1 MKEIISHFLNETI
14 PDINSNVY
22 NLSFIKFVFNNDALI
37 EMSKYNEYTASY
49 LKEIKENYDKGLNY
63 DEIIYIKIED
73 YKKFFDLLKKIV
85 LNYNKKKYKRL
96 YNSLDIMRSIWLR
109 MSPSDIND
117 VNSFLEKQLSFLYYD
132 DILPYDKSYFKKYDD
147 MDIYYQNM
155 DNEEWFETNNNIT
168 FSFVKNN
175 NDTFSIYDLPSIH
188 YAFNKENNVD
198 ICYIYGIQNIS
209 NEKNDIIKEKIKPL
223 KKQLQNKYVSQD
235 FVLSLKLFI
244 DFLRENE
251 IYTIKVPLLQV
262 FNYQYHE
269 NLSKSVEHSY
279 YSYENK
285 EELEKKY
292 FDGNRDDIVLD

>member
-1 MKEIISHFLNETI
+1 
-14 PDINSNVY
+14 
-22 NLSFIKFVFNNDALI
+22 
-37 EMSKYNEYTASY
+37 
-49 LKEIKENYDKGLNY
+49 
-63 DEIIYIKIED
+63 
-73 YKKFFDLLKKIV
+73 
-85 LNYNKKKYKRL
+85 
-96 YNSLDIMRSIWLR
+96 

-279 YSYENK
+279 YSYHQTLVTLIITIIITHTRSLRLVRWLASHLISHLISK
-285 EELEKKY
+285 LIP
-292 FDGNRDDIVLD
+292 RLPHI